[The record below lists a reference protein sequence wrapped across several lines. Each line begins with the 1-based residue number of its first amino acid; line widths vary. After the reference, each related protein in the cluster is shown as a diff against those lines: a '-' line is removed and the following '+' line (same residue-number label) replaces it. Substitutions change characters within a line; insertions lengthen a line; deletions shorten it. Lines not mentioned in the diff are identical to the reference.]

1 MQDWALL
8 SGANNQLRPKR
19 CDLHGFDQMDVKT
32 EWETHLPAVLLRRS
46 SRIVILSR
54 VSRSFTRLSVHCAVF
69 TEHHPTAGA
78 GSVPARPVTVPAR
91 YWLGP
96 RRCRLGSRLCWLGAG
111 SVTAGAGSVPARIPP
126 VPACRGSVPARL
138 SAGSVLAQFPHVPA
152 RFPCQFLFIQMKH
165 HRLPRDQSALTLQS
179 SDCIQAMPP
188 FPSHSSSGPR
198 LRVPARGRRHHL
210 GPNVCIYLAAATRE
224 GRLGETQIGPMI
236 YA

>member
-1 MQDWALL
+1 MQDWALI

-126 VPACRGSVPARL
+126 VPACPARLSSRQTECRLGAGSVPACACPVPVPILVYPDETSSTPKGSISIDSPELRL
-138 SAGSVLAQFPHVPA
+138 HPGNASISESLKF
-152 RFPCQFLFIQMKH
+152 R
-165 HRLPRDQSALTLQS
+165 
-179 SDCIQAMPP
+179 
-188 FPSHSSSGPR
+188 
-198 LRVPARGRRHHL
+198 
-210 GPNVCIYLAAATRE
+210 AAAPSP
-224 GRLGETQIGPMI
+224 GPGPPPPPRT
-236 YA
+236 